1 MVGALALSW
10 SCAWMYLDVQH
21 DRKKAELL
29 ESDARAGFIGK
40 VVAKICKREKDYF
53 SVVTDNADTVILTE
67 DQYNQVELGKKYFF
81 EGTVKYEP
89 SIRVDTITVFNGT
102 EL

>member
-21 DRKKAELL
+21 DRKKAE
-29 ESDARAGFIGK
+29 SDTKTGFIGK
-40 VVAKICKREKDYF
+40 VVAKICKRDDDYF

-67 DQYNQVELGKKYFF
+67 NQYNQVEMGKTYFF
-81 EGTVKYEP
+81 YGTVKYQP
-89 SIRVDTITVFNGT
+89 SIRVDTITEYNGT

>member
-21 DRKKAELL
+21 DRKKAQLL
-29 ESDARAGFIGK
+29 ESDAKTGFIGK
-40 VVAKICKREKDYF
+40 VVAKICKRDDDYF
-53 SVVTDNADTVILTE
+53 SIVTDNADTVILTE
-67 DQYNQVELGKKYFF
+67 NQYNQVEIGKTYFF
-81 EGTVKYEP
+81 EGSVKYQP
-89 SIRVDTITVFNGT
+89 SIRVDTISLFNGT